1 MTKEGAKLHPLVIFY
16 DSEAAHGNV
25 YRGDIIEI
33 AARCHPDVV
42 KGSFQTLINTNQPL
56 CAFGKW
62 TPLIKFI
69 AVRCWKSTLSAS
81 FWLFLL
87 LRNCLRGRALSF
99 YLLTAI
105 MASKGLFKLGKALM
119 FGKTE
124 SALAVSLKSVIHGL
138 VIVCIAWQWY
148 RNGSHAK
155 KVQRRAKL
163 LFLPFYLLLNTILS
177 WILSRSAE
185 RTSLNVQTA

>member
-1 MTKEGAKLHPLVIFY
+1 MNSLDKIH
-16 DSEAAHGNV
+16 
-25 YRGDIIEI
+25 
-33 AARCHPDVV
+33 RCAVLKIYAV
-42 KGSFQTLINTNQPL
+42 SKFLAVLNTVQ
-56 CAFGKW
+56 
-62 TPLIKFI
+62 
-69 AVRCWKSTLSAS
+69 
-81 FWLFLL
+81 L
-87 LRNCLRGRALSF
+87 LRRKSF
-99 YLLTAI
+99 VLLLLTAI

-163 LFLPFYLLLNTILS
+163 SFLPFYLLLNTILF
-177 WILSRSAE
+177 
-185 RTSLNVQTA
+185 